1 MRLFFRENGP
11 KMGSLWRSGRR
22 FLHNGPERAVFRKG
36 VQTWFRII
44 RPFNKAVEEIES
56 ISNGSIHMDFDYDDI
71 NTFLGGKM
79 NVGIDATMQSY
90 IQQIEKNKTVKQI
103 EAKKK
108 PAKKPPQS
116 TQ

>member
-1 MRLFFRENGP
+1 
-11 KMGSLWRSGRR
+11 
-22 FLHNGPERAVFRKG
+22 
-36 VQTWFRII
+36 
-44 RPFNKAVEEIES
+44 
-56 ISNGSIHMDFDYDDI
+56 
-71 NTFLGGKM
+71 M
-79 NVGIDATMQSY
+79 NVVIDATMQSY